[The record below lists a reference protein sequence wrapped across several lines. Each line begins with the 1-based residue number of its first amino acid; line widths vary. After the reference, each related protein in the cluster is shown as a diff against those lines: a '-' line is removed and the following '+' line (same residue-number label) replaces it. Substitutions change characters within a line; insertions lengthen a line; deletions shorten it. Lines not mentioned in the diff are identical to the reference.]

1 MSDLSSNE
9 EFLKS
14 AFKGKFHSFVKWF
27 ICEIFHSIW
36 VQNKVASWF
45 WYAVSFT
52 SMILWLTKWKILSGY
67 DINGDGKVTV
77 KEFKRIMA
85 RTGEELWCFFCIFGF
100 LLGKMSEEEIVKM
113 IEKTDVDSD
122 G

>member
-14 AFKGKFHSFVKWF
+14 AFK
-27 ICEIFHSIW
+27 
-36 VQNKVASWF
+36 
-45 WYAVSFT
+45 
-52 SMILWLTKWKILSGY
+52 GY

-85 RTGEELWCFFCIFGF
+85 RTG
-100 LLGKMSEEEIVKM
+100 KMSEEEIVKM

-122 G
+122 GCIDFKEFKKMME

>member
-1 MSDLSSNE
+1 M
-9 EFLKS
+9 
-14 AFKGKFHSFVKWF
+14 
-27 ICEIFHSIW
+27 
-36 VQNKVASWF
+36 
-45 WYAVSFT
+45 
-52 SMILWLTKWKILSGY
+52 SGY